1 MNRGLAPVDSG
12 RPPFVVSRMK
22 NHARSLETSA
32 GPDRVWRIWS
42 NPSTW
47 PKWNPDVVAIGLDG
61 AFATGTSGTMTTR
74 AGGTHAIELRDVQ
87 PGRTFTIR
95 TSPAPLST
103 FHFKCEIAAAG
114 AGSRITQGV
123 SMTGPLG
130 GLMSALMAERI
141 AAGFEP
147 ILEGLKKEAESR

>member
-1 MNRGLAPVDSG
+1 MNDHR
-12 RPPFVVSRMK
+12 
-22 NHARSLETSA
+22 RSLETHA
-32 GPDRVWRIWS
+32 DAQRVWGIWS

-47 PKWNPDVVAIGLDG
+47 PRWNPDVIAITIDG
-61 AFATGTSGTMTTR
+61 PFATGSAGRMTTR
-74 AGGTHAIELRDVQ
+74 AGGTHQIELENVQ

-103 FHFKCEIAAAG
+103 FHFKCEVAPARG
-114 AGSRITQGV
+114 GSEISQGV

-130 GLMSALMAERI
+130 GLMSVMMGSRM

-147 ILEGLKKEAESR
+147 ILEGLKKEAESK